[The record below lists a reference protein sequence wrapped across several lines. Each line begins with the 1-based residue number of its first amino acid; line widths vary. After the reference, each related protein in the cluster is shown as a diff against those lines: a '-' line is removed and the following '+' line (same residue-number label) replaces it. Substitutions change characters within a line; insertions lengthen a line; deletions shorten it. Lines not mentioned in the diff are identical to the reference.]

1 MIDNKIEELFNTI
14 EDSKEYQEYK
24 KIESILDKDK
34 SIKKLIEEIKALQQ
48 ESVRLEYEKNEYYK
62 VIDKEIDKKAK
73 ELNDKPV
80 YQEYLTK
87 MSELNDILSMSSK
100 MIEDYIEDK
109 VN

>member
-80 YQEYLTK
+80 YQEYLNK
-87 MSELNDILSMSSK
+87 MNELNNILSMSSK

>member
-14 EDSKEYQEYK
+14 EDSREYKEYK

-34 SIKKLIEEIKALQQ
+34 SIKKLIEEIKDLQQ
-48 ESVRLEYEKNEYYK
+48 ESVRLEYEKNDYYK

-73 ELNDKPV
+73 ELNDKPI

-87 MSELNDILSMSSK
+87 MNELNDILAMSSK
-100 MIEDYIEDK
+100 MIEDYIDEK

>member
-24 KIESILDKDK
+24 KIENILDKDK

-73 ELNDKPV
+73 ELNNKPI

-87 MSELNDILSMSSK
+87 MNELNDILSMSSK

>member
-14 EDSKEYQEYK
+14 EESKEYKEYK
-24 KIESILDKDK
+24 KIEKILDKDK
-34 SIKKLIEEIKALQQ
+34 SIKKIIEEIKALQQ
-48 ESVRLEYEKNEYYK
+48 ESVRLEYEKNDYYK

-87 MSELNDILSMSSK
+87 MNELNNILSMSSK
-100 MIEDYIEDK
+100 MIEDYIDDK

>member
-87 MSELNDILSMSSK
+87 MNELNDILSMSSK
-100 MIEDYIEDK
+100 IIEDYIDDK
-109 VN
+109 IN